1 MAVSRYHEDIEGSLG
16 SSLPGQRKQKSPV
29 YIGLIIFIYLLLL
42 LLLLLYFLIIYET
55 PRKKK
60 GGRPAI
66 ISLDC
71 SLHQVISCSR
81 CSELKRSENARSLS
95 QLHSCLHFLYLPT
108 TEIKFNYLS
117 RRMSSLSSLIISCQI
132 RSSPSD
138 DRNIHISV
146 RILKTDHTRVKVKR
160 RLNHQG
166 K

>member
-1 MAVSRYHEDIEGSLG
+1 M
-16 SSLPGQRKQKSPV
+16 
-29 YIGLIIFIYLLLL
+29 IIIIIIIIIIIVFFNYLRN
-42 LLLLLYFLIIYET
+42 T
-55 PRKKK
+55 PQKK

-117 RRMSSLSSLIISCQI
+117 RRMSSLSSLTISCQI

-160 RLNHQG
+160 RLNHQR

>member
-1 MAVSRYHEDIEGSLG
+1 M
-16 SSLPGQRKQKSPV
+16 
-29 YIGLIIFIYLLLL
+29 IIIIIIIIIIIVFFNYLRN
-42 LLLLLYFLIIYET
+42 T
-55 PRKKK
+55 PQKK

-81 CSELKRSENARSLS
+81 CLELKRSENARSLS

-117 RRMSSLSSLIISCQI
+117 RRMSSLSSLTISCQI

-160 RLNHQG
+160 RLNHQR

>member
-1 MAVSRYHEDIEGSLG
+1 MMM
-16 SSLPGQRKQKSPV
+16 
-29 YIGLIIFIYLLLL
+29 IIIIIIIIIIIVFFNYLRN
-42 LLLLLYFLIIYET
+42 T
-55 PRKKK
+55 PQKK

-117 RRMSSLSSLIISCQI
+117 RRMSSLSSLTISCQI

-160 RLNHQG
+160 RLNHQR

>member
-1 MAVSRYHEDIEGSLG
+1 M
-16 SSLPGQRKQKSPV
+16 
-29 YIGLIIFIYLLLL
+29 IIIIIIIIIIIVFFNYLRN
-42 LLLLLYFLIIYET
+42 T
-55 PRKKK
+55 PQKK

-95 QLHSCLHFLYLPT
+95 QLHSCLHFLYLLT

-117 RRMSSLSSLIISCQI
+117 RRMSSLSSLTISCQI

-160 RLNHQG
+160 RLNHQR